1 VPGRDPRFRLFDR
14 LKAVDPPHADEQRGD
29 EPAVVPAA
37 PPAAPGGEVVSI
49 GRAQAGRRE
58 WNIWELERLA
68 RAGAHRHPDRS
79 QEWAYLFV
87 HLRQFANPDG
97 ALPLEF
103 DGLVRESFGE
113 LLEASGRV

>member
-1 VPGRDPRFRLFDR
+1 M
-14 LKAVDPPHADEQRGD
+14 PPPPPL
-29 EPAVVPAA
+29 EP
-37 PPAAPGGEVVSI
+37 PPAPPGGEVVSI
-49 GRAQAGRRE
+49 GRAQAGPRQ

-97 ALPLEF
+97 ALPVEF
-103 DGLVRESFGE
+103 DSLVRESFGE
-113 LLEASGRV
+113 LLEASGRA